1 MVVVCEGDLH
11 DIEVVDVHEMCRW
24 VWAAGEN
31 AKTDDD
37 DASAVKTTPAAVESG
52 AMVIS
57 VLVYKKMY
65 ARCCKIVALSVAK
78 HPDFQ
83 RTDGSRARQ
92 DFRLMSRW
100 FQLEA

>member
-65 ARCCKIVALSVAK
+65 ARCCKIVGMKALIAK
-78 HPDFQ
+78 HPDFH
-83 RTDGSRARQ
+83 RGPTDRERGRIS
-92 DFRLMSRW
+92 D
-100 FQLEA
+100 